1 MLFDVDRSLRVKE
14 VPLVLTKLEN
24 AHDAVEKD
32 VVVLDDV
39 PISAHL
45 ALRFEVNL
53 DSYGCTSC
61 RVGGCPLGDHVVK
74 FHGEEKLPAIE
85 TLQELLVYYLGAK
98 STEDCRLKHKHQ

>member
-1 MLFDVDRSLRVKE
+1 MLFDVNRSLRVEE
-14 VPLVLTKLEN
+14 VPLVLRKLEN

-45 ALRFEVNL
+45 AFRFEVNL
-53 DSYGCTSC
+53 DGYGSTSC

-74 FHGEEKLPAIE
+74 FHGEKELPTIE
-85 TLQELLVYYLGAK
+85 TLQKLLVYYV
-98 STEDCRLKHKHQ
+98 EDCGY

>member
-1 MLFDVDRSLRVKE
+1 MLFDVNRSLRVEK
-14 VPLVLTKLEN
+14 VPLVLRKLEN

-53 DSYGCTSC
+53 DDNGITSC
-61 RVGGCPLGDHVVK
+61 RVGGCPLGDLVVQ
-74 FHGEEKLPAIE
+74 FHGEKELSAIE
-85 TLQELLVYYLGAK
+85 TLQDLLVYYLGAK
-98 STEDCRLKHKHQ
+98 STED

>member
-1 MLFDVDRSLRVKE
+1 MLR
-14 VPLVLTKLEN
+14 KLEN

-32 VVVLDDV
+32 VVVLDDI

-53 DSYGCTSC
+53 DGYGISSC

-74 FHGEEKLPAIE
+74 FHGEKELPAIE
-85 TLQELLVYYLGAK
+85 TLQKKLVNVYYLGGK
-98 STEDCRLKHKHQ
+98 HVKDCGYYSKYI